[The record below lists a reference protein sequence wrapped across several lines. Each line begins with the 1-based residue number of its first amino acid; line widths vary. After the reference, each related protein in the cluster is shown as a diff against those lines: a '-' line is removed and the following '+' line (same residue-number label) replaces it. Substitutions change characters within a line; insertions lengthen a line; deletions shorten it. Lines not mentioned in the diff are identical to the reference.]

1 MIETM
6 LPKSISEEQ
15 KGFKLLE
22 LWAVDKEPRR
32 GWLKYYEEPLPTA
45 QASVSTKEKNR
56 QKQSIN
62 LLSFEYQWS
71 NHFLV
76 ARSYTIYTL
85 ILI

>member
-62 LLSFEYQWS
+62 LLSF
-71 NHFLV
+71 
-76 ARSYTIYTL
+76 
-85 ILI
+85 